1 MNSTESKLCLDSIL
15 SNELATFTISPTRY
29 GILLVI
35 CVLNG
40 GLSLLATL
48 GNSLVLLIII
58 RFPSLRTLSN
68 ILIFSLALIDLLVG
82 LVVQPAFVV
91 YIAGKLKLV
100 FNCDALLTYLFTEIY
115 CVGLSLITLS
125 LIACER
131 FFAIVYP
138 FKYINEM
145 TKPRL
150 TTVVGVVWA
159 AWFLFNVICRA
170 LKVKNDE
177 FFSPIA
183 SVIISLSLILNAVLY
198 FKIFKIIRR
207 HEREIQAQNRVRM
220 EIRTRDASN
229 LSNTSS
235 SNVQNALTL
244 NTNETYM
251 ARTVAY
257 ITGVLV
263 LCYSFLMVTS
273 MADMFVEDDALFDHL
288 LYPLAETVTFLNSS
302 LNPFLY
308 CWRCRDLREKIWFVL
323 KGAKYRVIG
332 RIDSKNSSARQN
344 HAWYRCII
352 KKRRDT
358 SLTLDFRIRSTTNLT
373 FLLRFQAQRINCR
386 SYL

>member
-58 RFPSLRTLSN
+58 RFSSLRTLSN

-344 HAWYRCII
+344 HA
-352 KKRRDT
+352 
-358 SLTLDFRIRSTTNLT
+358 
-373 FLLRFQAQRINCR
+373 
-386 SYL
+386 

>member
-1 MNSTESKLCLDSIL
+1 MSRECNFHVKMNNTEPKLCLDSTL
-15 SNELATFTISPTRY
+15 SNELASFTMSPIRY

-40 GLSLLATL
+40 
-48 GNSLVLLIII
+48 VQLIII

-68 ILIFSLALIDLLVG
+68 TVLCIWIFSLALIDLLVG

-91 YIAGKLKLV
+91 YMAGKLKLV
-100 FNCDALLTYLFTEIY
+100 FSCDALLTYLFTEIY

-131 FFAIVYP
+131 FFAILMYP
-138 FKYINEM
+138 FKKVNEM

-170 LKVKNDE
+170 LKVKNDDF

-183 SVIISLSLILNAVLY
+183 SVIISLSLIRNAVLY

-207 HEREIQAQNRVRM
+207 HEREIQAQNRVNM
-220 EIRTRDASN
+220 GIGTRDASN

-244 NTNETYM
+244 NTKETHM

-273 MADMFVEDDALFDHL
+273 MADTFVEDDALFDHL

-308 CWRCRDLREKIWFVL
+308 CWRRRDLREKNLVCP
-323 KGAKYRVIG
+323 KGSEVQG
-332 RIDSKNSSARQN
+332 
-344 HAWYRCII
+344 HW
-352 KKRRDT
+352 
-358 SLTLDFRIRSTTNLT
+358 
-373 FLLRFQAQRINCR
+373 
-386 SYL
+386 